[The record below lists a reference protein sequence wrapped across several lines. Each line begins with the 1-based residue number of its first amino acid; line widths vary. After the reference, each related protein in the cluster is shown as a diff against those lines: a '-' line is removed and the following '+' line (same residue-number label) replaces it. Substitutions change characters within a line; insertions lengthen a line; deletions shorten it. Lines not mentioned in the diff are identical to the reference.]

1 MCGGFGGQ
9 VGQWAAMMGKL
20 KEVRMILKWA
30 STLVDE
36 KVELLVAE
44 MFAMLAGQSVSMRD
58 DLKDDHLV
66 GETVVSKGGVT
77 GA

>member
-1 MCGGFGGQ
+1 
-9 VGQWAAMMGKL
+9 MMGKL
-20 KEVRMILKWA
+20 KEVRRVLKWA

-36 KVELLVAE
+36 KVELLVAK

-58 DLKDDHLV
+58 DLKDDHLIV
-66 GETVVSKGGVT
+66 ETVVSKGGVT